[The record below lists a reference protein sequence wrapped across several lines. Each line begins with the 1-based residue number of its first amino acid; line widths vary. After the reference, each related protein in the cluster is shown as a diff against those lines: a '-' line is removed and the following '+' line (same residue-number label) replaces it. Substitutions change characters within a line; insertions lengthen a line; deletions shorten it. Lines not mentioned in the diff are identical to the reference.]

1 MPSSHTAETQTCFL
15 SYARADEH
23 FALRFANDLRSLGAV
38 MWVDQL
44 DIRPRE
50 HWDRAIE
57 RAIRGCGSFV
67 VILSPRAVASN
78 NVADEISLAIDSG
91 KSVIPVMME
100 ACALP
105 LRLSRLHLIDATRGY
120 EAALRQCLAEI
131 KSRTGPSTASTE
143 GVAEFCGIDD
153 AEALDAAK
161 RELASIIGPIAGILV
176 DRAATR
182 AATVEGLYG
191 LLALNI
197 HNDEDRQRFVASRSQ
212 HNVARADAARPEIS
226 QRGADACSISCKD
239 LDRVA
244 TVLTNFLGPIAPF
257 VTRKESKAARSLQDL
272 LPRLA
277 AKLPNDCDR
286 ADLLSQLRSA
296 VSETSGGVCVLNN

>member
-1 MPSSHTAETQTCFL
+1 MPRSHTAQTQSCFL
-15 SYARADEH
+15 SYARTDEQ
-23 FALRFANDLRSLGAV
+23 FALRFANDLRSRGAV

-91 KSVIPVMME
+91 KSVIPVMIE

-105 LRLSRLHLIDATRGY
+105 LRLARLHLIDATRGY
-120 EAALRQCLAEI
+120 DAALRQCLAEI
-131 KSRTGPSTASTE
+131 KGHNGTSGTPSKSL
-143 GVAEFCGIDD
+143 AEFCGIDD

-161 RELASIIGPIAGILV
+161 HELASIIGPIAGILV

-197 HNDEDRQRFVASRSQ
+197 HNEDDRQRFVASRTQYS
-212 HNVARADAARPEIS
+212 VAPADAPAPEPS
-226 QRGADACSISCKD
+226 QRAADAYSISGKD

-244 TVLTNFLGPIAPF
+244 AVLTNFLGPIAPF

-286 ADLLSQLRSA
+286 ADFLGQLRSA
-296 VSETSGGVCVLNN
+296 VAETSGGVCALNN

>member
-1 MPSSHTAETQTCFL
+1 MPRSKTAQTQSCFL

-44 DIRPRE
+44 QIRPRE

-67 VILSPRAVASN
+67 VILSPRAVASD

-91 KSVIPVMME
+91 KSVIPVMIE

-105 LRLSRLHLIDATRGY
+105 LRLARLHLIDATRGY
-120 EAALRQCLAEI
+120 AGALRQCLAEI
-131 KSRTGPSTASTE
+131 RSCTVTSAAASE
-143 GVAEFCGIDD
+143 GAAEFCGIDD
-153 AEALDAAK
+153 AEAIGAAK
-161 RELASIIGPIAGILV
+161 RELTSIIGPIAGILV

-182 AATVEGLYG
+182 AATIEGLYG

-197 HNDEDRQRFVASRSQ
+197 HNDADRQRFVASRVQ
-212 HNVARADAARPEIS
+212 YNVARADGAPPETSRRVADPCPIS
-226 QRGADACSISCKD
+226 HKD

-257 VTRKESKAARSLQDL
+257 VTRQESKAARSLKDL
-272 LPRLA
+272 LARLA
-277 AKLPNDCDR
+277 AKLPNDSDR
-286 ADLLSQLRSA
+286 ADFQSQLRSA
-296 VSETSGGVCVLNN
+296 IFETSGGLCA